1 MVTYEQVLSKLGL
14 EERKEV
20 DKFIMIVSDDVS
32 KNILRKLASE
42 HSPIS
47 FDDLPSKELGS
58 SKVISLNRLDV
69 LEEMKWVTSDLEK
82 KGEYHTRVY
91 SITDEG
97 RDVTQKYRVLL

>member
-1 MVTYEQVLSKLGL
+1 MVTYDQILSKLGT

-32 KNILRKLASE
+32 KNLLRKLASE

-47 FDDLPSKELGS
+47 FDDLPSNELGS

-69 LEEMKWVTSDLEK
+69 LEEMKWVTSDLVK
-82 KGEYHTRVY
+82 KGEHHSRVY
-91 SITDEG
+91 TITEEG
-97 RDVTQKYRVLL
+97 RELTKKYRVLL

>member
-47 FDDLPSKELGS
+47 FDDLPSEELGS

-82 KGEYHTRVY
+82 KGEHHTRVY